1 MSTQRNLEN
10 ENLHLTQLAAQ
21 QEKRL
26 VKSLGR
32 LDIIMFIIAAYISLD
47 TIGTIAAGGTQSL
60 FWAVV
65 IVITFMIPNA
75 LMMAETGSA
84 FPEEGGPYQWV
95 KFAFGRL
102 PAGIASVL
110 YWITNPLWLGGS
122 LSFIAFDAFSAYL
135 HKVHS
140 GSAGEWIFK
149 LAFIWIA
156 IFLAVISLKKGKYII
171 NWAAYAKIG
180 LLVIMVVTTMI
191 YGIKNG
197 FQPFDFG
204 GLTPTVAGFMGV
216 APIILFSYVGFE
228 APNAASGEMHDAG
241 KDTAPSIRIGSIVS
255 ALAYV
260 LPVLSIL
267 LVVPMKN
274 VQGLTGFMDSVA
286 TVFSI
291 YGGASKFLLGIAAL
305 LFIIGLLG
313 LGASWMMATDRIQAM
328 AAADGAFMNG
338 WFGEFSERFGT
349 PMRVNM
355 LSGVM
360 ASLFLVAGMKLVSG
374 DTGAIFK
381 VVLSCAVS
389 TLLVSYLLII
399 PAVMKLN
406 RSYPDVKR
414 PFTTPGGRR
423 GFQIMGT
430 VVFIYIVL
438 GSMGVL
444 FPGTVEG
451 LLGIKYSF
459 ADTWGL
465 SRGKVELFTLGT
477 LAVDLLVGVVGYVM
491 AAKVRKSLV
500 ARTEI

>member
-1 MSTQRNLEN
+1 MSIRDKS
-10 ENLHLTQLAAQ
+10 HLTKLAAL

-32 LDIIMFIIAAYISLD
+32 LDIILFIIAAYISLD
-47 TIGTIAAGGTQSL
+47 TIGSIAAGGSQSL
-60 FWAVV
+60 FWAIF
-65 IVITFMIPNA
+65 IVFTFMIPNA

-95 KFAFGRL
+95 KFAYGRL

-122 LSFIAFDAFSAYL
+122 LCFIAFDAASAYL
-135 HKVHS
+135 FHMKS
-140 GSAGEWIFK
+140 GSPAEWIFK

-156 IFLAVISLKKGKYII
+156 IGLAVISLKKGKKII
-171 NWAAYAKIG
+171 NYAAFAKIG
-180 LLVIMVVTTMI
+180 VLVIMVLTTAI
-191 YGIKNG
+191 YGIKHG

-204 GLTPTVAGFMGV
+204 GLTPTIAGFMAV

-228 APNAASGEMHDAG
+228 APNAASGEMFDPQ

-260 LPVLSIL
+260 LPVLAIL
-267 LVVPMKN
+267 LVVPRKS
-274 VQGLTGFMDSVA
+274 VGGLSGFMSAVE
-286 TVFSI
+286 TVFSV
-291 YGGASKFLLGIAAL
+291 YGPASKFLLGVAAL
-305 LFIIGLLG
+305 LFIFGLLG
-313 LGASWMMATDRIQAM
+313 LGSSWMMATDRIQAM

-360 ASLFLVAGMKLVSG
+360 ASIFLVAGMRIVNG
-374 DTGAIFK
+374 DAGAIFK

-389 TLLVSYLLII
+389 TLLVSYLIII
-399 PAVMKLN
+399 PAIMKLN
-406 RSYPDVKR
+406 RSYPEVNR
-414 PFTTPGGRR
+414 PFVTPGGRR

-430 VVFIYIVL
+430 VVLIYIAL
-438 GSMGVL
+438 GSIGVV
-444 FPGTVEG
+444 FPGTIEG
-451 LLGIKYSF
+451 LFGISYDFK
-459 ADTWGL
+459 DIWGL
-465 SRGKVELFTLGT
+465 TRGQVEAFTVGT
-477 LAVDLLVGVVGYVM
+477 IVIDLLVGIIGY
-491 AAKVRKSLV
+491 ALAKKVRKSLV
-500 ARTEI
+500 ESSELA